1 MFFKKILYT
10 FSIISIIWLT
20 QTLLSFSFS
29 EPEKDKIYDKEF
41 QGNYS
46 IYAINLPD
54 KLDFAG
60 EAVPLTNFDV
70 YESLDR
76 EFLVNT
82 YWQSQTLLFIKRS
95 NKYFSIIE
103 TILKEKG
110 IPDDFKYLAL
120 AESGLTNVISPA
132 GATGFWQFLKNTG
145 KEYGLE
151 INSEVDERY
160 HLEKSTKA
168 ACKYFNDAYKK
179 YKNWTLVA
187 ASYNMGMGGLNKQIK
202 RQAVNNYYDLL
213 LNSETSRYVYRI
225 LAIKTILINPE
236 KYGFHFREKDLYQN
250 IPVKNIEIDSSITDF
265 SDFAIKHDI
274 NYKILKT
281 FNPWLR
287 QNFLTNKNKKTYSIK
302 IPKKGYRNFKL
313 AFEYNTSDSIHIDSI
328 KHRQH

>member
-1 MFFKKILYT
+1 M
-10 FSIISIIWLT
+10 IWIA

-60 EAVPLTNFDV
+60 ETVPLTNFDV

-132 GATGFWQFLKNTG
+132 GATGFWQFLKN
-145 KEYGLE
+145 
-151 INSEVDERY
+151 
-160 HLEKSTKA
+160 
-168 ACKYFNDAYKK
+168 
-179 YKNWTLVA
+179 
-187 ASYNMGMGGLNKQIK
+187 KQED
-202 RQAVNNYYDLL
+202 YD
-213 LNSETSRYVYRI
+213 
-225 LAIKTILINPE
+225 
-236 KYGFHFREKDLYQN
+236 
-250 IPVKNIEIDSSITDF
+250 
-265 SDFAIKHDI
+265 
-274 NYKILKT
+274 
-281 FNPWLR
+281 
-287 QNFLTNKNKKTYSIK
+287 
-302 IPKKGYRNFKL
+302 
-313 AFEYNTSDSIHIDSI
+313 
-328 KHRQH
+328 